1 MVVNLVV
8 VVGVI
13 KFFKMKKLVLIT
25 IAIISSLGFAQ
36 QNTTA
41 YKKRV
46 LETTEVDFLS
56 SYYTQQGDNASVT
69 GGIGTEKLTDVTPTI
84 VITMPLNADNVLTVD
99 LGISAYTSASSS
111 NLNPFDGSSGA
122 SNRGYGDDNDDD
134 DFDNKTS
141 NSKLTSNPI
150 GSPWVAS
157 SGASSQDVWTSL
169 NASYTHSSN
178 DRNTIWNAN
187 LSFAAE
193 YDYTSIGFGGGF
205 IKLFNE
211 KNTEISVNTKV
222 FFDTWN
228 PEYPTELHSYFEVN
242 GNLNNGFFNS
252 VDILNQD
259 GAVIDKNATTG
270 SVWLPKSATLGLINN
285 KERNSYSIS
294 FSLSQILN
302 KNAQF
307 SLFFDLVQQSGWL
320 ANPMQRVYFNDVDNF
335 YIGNPA
341 SIQSYTSKS
350 NNDVFQLADDIER
363 LPNTRFKIPIGVRYN
378 QYLNEI
384 LTLRTYYRYYF
395 DDWGINSH
403 TVEIE
408 LPVKI
413 SQKFTLYPSY
423 RYYNQ
428 TQANYFAPFEQ
439 NLSTSIFYTSDYD
452 LSKFDATQ
460 YGFGVSYTDIF
471 NKAHLWKLGLKNITI
486 TYHNYKRNTGLK
498 ANIVSAGFKFIM
510 D

>member
-1 MVVNLVV
+1 
-8 VVGVI
+8 
-13 KFFKMKKLVLIT
+13 MKKLVLVAV
-25 IAIISSLGFAQ
+25 AIMSSLGFAQ
-36 QNTTA
+36 QNTTE

-46 LETTEVDFLS
+46 LETAEVDFLS
-56 SYYTQQGDNASVT
+56 SYYTQEGDNASVT

-84 VITMPLNADNVLTVD
+84 VITMPLNADDVLTVD

-122 SNRGYGDDNDDD
+122 SNGGYDDDDDDDD
-134 DFDNKTS
+134 DFDNKPT
-141 NSKLTSNPI
+141 NSKRVRNPI

-157 SGASSQDVWTSL
+157 SGASSQDVWTSV
-169 NASYTHSSN
+169 NASYAHSSN
-178 DRNTIWNAN
+178 DRNKVWNATI
-187 LSFAAE
+187 SFAAE
-193 YDYTSIGFGGGF
+193 YDYTSVGFGGGF
-205 IKLFNE
+205 LKLSND
-211 KNTEISVNTKV
+211 KNTELSVNAKV
-222 FFDTWN
+222 FLDTWN
-228 PEYPTELHSYFEVN
+228 PEYPTELDSYFEAN
-242 GNLNNGFFNS
+242 GNLNNGFFNG
-252 VDILNQD
+252 VDILNQN
-259 GAVIDKNATTG
+259 GTVIDKNAATG

-285 KERNSYSIS
+285 KARNSYSIS

-341 SIQSYTSKS
+341 SIQSYISKS

-363 LPNTRFKIPIGVRYN
+363 LPNSRFKIPIGIRFN
-378 QYLNEI
+378 QYLNEM

-403 TVEIE
+403 TIE
-408 LPVKI
+408 LELPIKV

-428 TQANYFAPFEQ
+428 TQANYFAPYEQ
-439 NLSTSIFYTSDYD
+439 NLSTSMFYTSDYD

-460 YGFGVSYTDIF
+460 YGFGISYTDIF
-471 NKAHLWKLGLKNITI
+471 TKAHLWKLGLKNINI
-486 TYHNYKRNTGLK
+486 NYNNYKRNSGLQ
-498 ANIVSAGFKFIM
+498 ATIVSASFKFLM